1 MRWQD
6 GQLSKRRDNY
16 SNIKS
21 IQIYATREFYPVL
34 ISNLR
39 FLVNVV
45 TILKITHKLS
55 EKGC

>member
-1 MRWQD
+1 MGNYPND
-6 GQLSKRRDNY
+6 EIITVTSKVYRFMLPGN
-16 SNIKS
+16 
-21 IQIYATREFYPVL
+21 FYPVL

-45 TILKITHKLS
+45 TILKITHKLR

>member
-21 IQIYATREFYPVL
+21 IQIYATREFL
-34 ISNLR
+34 SSADLQLAISRQCRDHFEDN
-39 FLVNVV
+39 
-45 TILKITHKLS
+45 S
-55 EKGC
+55 